1 MDLLKLRGEQRP
13 LRSGG
18 RLSRRLLPG
27 RRLSVAL
34 AVTALAAV
42 GAASAFGELTQK
54 GNLFVRFDGGISP
67 NALPRKSLAP
77 IAVRIEGTIR
87 TPAGQK
93 PPGLRRIRIA
103 LNREGRLSTR
113 GLPVC
118 GRSRIAAATPSE
130 ALARCGPALVGSGGI
145 VARTSFKDQPSTYL
159 LRGSLLLFN
168 AVVHGRP
175 AILGHLYQGYPAP
188 ITNIIVFD
196 IRHTGGTFGTVIS
209 GTLPLSVNRNGYLK
223 SIFLQLQRSYTYRG
237 RPRAYLSASCPAPPG
252 FPGALFPFAHA
263 SMSFDDGRALSSTL
277 VRSCKVKR

>member
-1 MDLLKLRGEQRP
+1 MARF
-13 LRSGG
+13 
-18 RLSRRLLPG
+18 SRRLIPG
-27 RRLSVAL
+27 CRLRIAL
-34 AVTALAAV
+34 AVTVLAALA
-42 GAASAFGELTQK
+42 AASAFGELTQR

-67 NALPRKSLAP
+67 NALPRKALAP

-87 TPAGQK
+87 TPAGQT

-113 GLPVC
+113 GLPIC
-118 GRSRIAAATPSE
+118 HRNQIDSANPSR
-130 ALARCGPALVGSGGI
+130 ALAACGPALVGSGGI

-159 LRGSLLLFN
+159 LRGSLLFFN

-175 AILGHLYQGYPAP
+175 AILGHLYQGFPAP

-209 GTLPLSVNRNGYLK
+209 GTLPLSVNRNGYFK

-263 SMSFDDGRALSSTL
+263 SMTFDDGRALSATL
-277 VRSCKVKR
+277 VRSCKVRR